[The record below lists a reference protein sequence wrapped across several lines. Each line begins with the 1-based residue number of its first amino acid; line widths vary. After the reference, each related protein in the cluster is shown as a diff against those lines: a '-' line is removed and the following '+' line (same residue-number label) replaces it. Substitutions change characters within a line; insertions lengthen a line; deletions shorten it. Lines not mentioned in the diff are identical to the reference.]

1 MFFTFRI
8 QRDVTQPV
16 YLRIRITD
24 PIPPGDSVYIDEV
37 AVVAGTELYDG
48 GPYIAVFS
56 GATPAV
62 VEDDW
67 VLTATNDR
75 GGEWQTM
82 YNRAFDMAGK
92 GFLLP
97 TSGTTLLPDS
107 LIG

>member
-1 MFFTFRI
+1 M
-8 QRDVTQPV
+8 PV
-16 YLRIRITD
+16 YLRIRISN
-24 PIPPGDSVYIDEV
+24 PIPAGDSVYIDEV

-48 GPYIAVFS
+48 GPYVAVFS
-56 GATPAV
+56 GVTPAV

-82 YNRAFDMAGK
+82 YNRAFDMVGK